1 VFLSQE
7 GEIMTA
13 KNAAILFGVVFLIVG
28 VLGYV
33 PNPIVGPTGLFL
45 TNPLHNIIHLV
56 SGIALLAG
64 AYTSLGSSMM
74 LKIVGVVYGIVAV
87 CGFFMVMDNM
97 MLGVAI
103 NEADK
108 WLHVALA
115 GAILAAGFLLPDT
128 TASPAAA

>member
-1 VFLSQE
+1 
-7 GEIMTA
+7 MTA

>member
-13 KNAAILFGVVFLIVG
+13 KNAALLFGVVFLIVG

-33 PNPIVGPTGLFL
+33 PNPIVGPTGIFA
-45 TNPLHNIIHLV
+45 TNSLHNVIHLI

-64 AYTSLGSSMM
+64 AYTSLGSSMA
-74 LKIVGVVYGIVAV
+74 LKVVGVVYGLVAI
-87 CGFFMVMDNM
+87 CGFFMVMDGM
-97 MLGVAI
+97 MMGVMI

-115 GAILAAGFLLPDT
+115 IAILAAGFLLPDT
-128 TASPAAA
+128 SASPAAA

>member
-13 KNAAILFGVVFLIVG
+13 KNAALLFGVVFLLVG

-33 PNPIVGPTGLFL
+33 PNPIVGPTGIFA
-45 TNPLHNIIHLV
+45 TNSLHNVIHLI

-64 AYTSLGSSMM
+64 AYTSLGSSMA
-74 LKIVGVVYGIVAV
+74 LKIVGVVYGLVAI
-87 CGFFMVMDNM
+87 CGFFMVMDGM
-97 MLGVAI
+97 MMGVMI

-108 WLHVALA
+108 WLHVGLA
-115 GAILAAGFLLPDT
+115 IAILAAGFLLPDT
-128 TASPAAA
+128 SASPATA

>member
-1 VFLSQE
+1 MAPTST

-13 KNAAILFGVVFLIVG
+13 KNAAILFGVVFLLVG

-33 PNPIVGPTGLFL
+33 PNPIVGPTGIFA
-45 TNPLHNIIHLV
+45 TNSLHNVIHLL

-74 LKIVGVVYGIVAV
+74 LKIVGVVYGLVAV
-87 CGFFMVMDNM
+87 CGFFMVMDGM

-108 WLHVALA
+108 WLHVGLA
-115 GAILAAGFLLPDT
+115 IAIIAAGFLLPSDAPA
-128 TASPAAA
+128 TA

>member
-1 VFLSQE
+1 
-7 GEIMTA
+7 MTA

-74 LKIVGVVYGIVAV
+74 LKIVGVVYGLVAV

>member
-1 VFLSQE
+1 
-7 GEIMTA
+7 MTA
-13 KNAAILFGVVFLIVG
+13 KNAATLFGVVFLLVG

-33 PNPIVGPTGLFL
+33 PNPIVGPTGIFA
-45 TNPLHNIIHLV
+45 TNSLHNVIHLI

-87 CGFFMVMDNM
+87 CGFFLVMDGM
-97 MLGVAI
+97 MMGVMI

-128 TASPAAA
+128 TVSPAAA

>member
-1 VFLSQE
+1 
-7 GEIMTA
+7 MNA
-13 KNAAILFGVVFLIVG
+13 RNAAILFGVVFLLVG
-28 VLGYV
+28 ILGYV
-33 PNPIVGPTGLFL
+33 PNPIVGPTGIFA
-45 TNPLHNIIHLV
+45 TNALHNVIHLV

-64 AYTSLGSSMM
+64 AYTSIGASMM
-74 LKIVGVVYGIVAV
+74 LKIVGVVYGLVAI
-87 CGFFMVMDNM
+87 CGFFLVMDGM
-97 MLGVAI
+97 MMGVMI

>member
-1 VFLSQE
+1 
-7 GEIMTA
+7 MTA
-13 KNAAILFGVVFLIVG
+13 KNAAILFGVVFLLVG

-33 PNPIVGPTGLFL
+33 PNPIVGPDAIFA
-45 TNPLHNIIHLV
+45 TNSLHNVIHLI

-74 LKIVGVVYGIVAV
+74 LKIVGAVYGLVAI
-87 CGFFMVMDNM
+87 CGFFMVMDGM
-97 MLGVAI
+97 MMGVMI

-115 GAILAAGFLLPDT
+115 VVILAAGFMLTDDKPA
-128 TASPAAA
+128 TATA

>member
-1 VFLSQE
+1 
-7 GEIMTA
+7 MTA
-13 KNAAILFGVVFLIVG
+13 KNAALLFGVVFLLVG

-33 PNPIVGPTGLFL
+33 PNPIVGPTGIFA
-45 TNPLHNIIHLV
+45 TNSLHNVIHLI

-74 LKIVGVVYGIVAV
+74 LKIVGVVYGLVAV
-87 CGFFMVMDNM
+87 CGFFLVMDGM
-97 MLGVAI
+97 MMGVMI

>member
-1 VFLSQE
+1 
-7 GEIMTA
+7 MTA
-13 KNAAILFGVVFLIVG
+13 KNAATLFGVVFLIVG

-74 LKIVGVVYGIVAV
+74 LKIVGVVYGLVAV

-108 WLHVALA
+108 WLHVGLA
-115 GAILAAGFLLPDT
+115 VAILAAGFLLPDT
-128 TASPAAA
+128 SASPATA

>member
-1 VFLSQE
+1 
-7 GEIMTA
+7 MTA

-33 PNPIVGPTGLFL
+33 PNPIVGPAGIFV

-64 AYTSLGSSMM
+64 AYTSLGSSLM
-74 LKIVGVVYGIVAV
+74 LKIVGIVYGIVAV
-87 CGFFMVMDNM
+87 CGFFMVMDGM
-97 MLGVAI
+97 MMGVAI

-108 WLHVALA
+108 WLHVGLA
-115 GAILAAGFLLPDT
+115 VAILAAGFLLPGDG
-128 TASPAAA
+128 APSA

>member
-1 VFLSQE
+1 
-7 GEIMTA
+7 MTA
-13 KNAAILFGVVFLIVG
+13 KNAAILFGVVFLLVG

-33 PNPIVGPTGLFL
+33 PNPIVGPTGIFA

-87 CGFFMVMDNM
+87 CGFFLVMDGM
-97 MLGVAI
+97 MMGVMI

-115 GAILAAGFLLPDT
+115 AAVLAAGFLLPDDK
-128 TASPAAA
+128 PAAVAA